1 MEEPA
6 LTPLMDSRVLA
17 LPSGLAHSARPNSK
31 VWKDDAEKKIWRDW
45 EDEGGEVKR
54 RSKDG
59 WAERKWRNCKG
70 RMKGVKWKYID
81 KGMNNLRD

>member
-1 MEEPA
+1 MYLHCPVDWP
-6 LTPLMDSRVLA
+6 T
-17 LPSGLAHSARPNSK
+17 LPDPTARYGRMM
-31 VWKDDAEKKIWRDW
+31 WRDW

-59 WAERKWRNCKG
+59 WAERKWRNYKG